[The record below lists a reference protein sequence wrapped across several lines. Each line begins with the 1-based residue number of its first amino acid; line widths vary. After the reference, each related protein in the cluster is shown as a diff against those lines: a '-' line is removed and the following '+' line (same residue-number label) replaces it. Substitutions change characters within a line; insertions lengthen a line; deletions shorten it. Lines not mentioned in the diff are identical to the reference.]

1 MAASITS
8 AEFTDDTRLF
18 YSRQS
23 ANTWRLGLRC
33 PSAGASAEGAVLKCT
48 HVADITTI
56 DSVDL
61 SSTIAGSNADDQTT
75 IAAIGASYSEAEVK
89 AALQVLAE
97 KINFLTFRLEQAGI
111 MSSS

>member
-33 PSAGASAEGAVLKCT
+33 PSAGASAEGAVFKCT
-48 HVADITTI
+48 HVADITAV
-56 DSVDL
+56 DSQSVAVGSAATDQTSIGAL
-61 SSTIAGSNADDQTT
+61 SSTPTEVELRNAL
-75 IAAIGASYSEAEVK
+75 K
-89 AALQVLAE
+89 VLAE
-97 KINFLTFRLEQAGI
+97 KINFLTYKLEQAGI
-111 MSSS
+111 MASS

>member
-33 PSAGASAEGAVLKCT
+33 PSAGTSSEGAVRQCT

-56 DSVDL
+56 DGTSVD
-61 SSTIAGSNADDQTT
+61 AGSAAADQLTMGTLDFT
-75 IAAIGASYSEAEVK
+75 ADADVK
-89 AALQVLAE
+89 TAFIIMAE
-97 KINFLTFRLEQAGI
+97 KINYLTYRLEQAGI
-111 MSSS
+111 MADS

>member
-33 PSAGASAEGAVLKCT
+33 PSAGASAEGAVKKCT
-48 HVADITTI
+48 HVADITAV
-56 DSVDL
+56 DGVSVDQ
-61 SSTIAGSNADDQTT
+61 AGAAADQTT
-75 IAAIGASYSEAEVK
+75 IGSLDLSSDAGTR
-89 AALQVLAE
+89 AALIILAE
-97 KINFLTFRLEQAGI
+97 KINFLTYRLEQAGI
-111 MSSS
+111 MASS

>member
-33 PSAGASAEGAVLKCT
+33 PSATTGAEGAVYKCA

-56 DSVDL
+56 DGHSVDTGGAAADQTSIGDLDL
-61 SSTIAGSNADDQTT
+61 SSENGVTD
-75 IAAIGASYSEAEVK
+75 
-89 AALQVLAE
+89 ALIIMAE
-97 KINFLTFRLEQAGI
+97 KINFLTYRLEQAGI
-111 MSSS
+111 MASS

>member
-33 PSAGASAEGAVLKCT
+33 PSAGASSEGAVYKCV
-48 HVADITTI
+48 HVADITAVDSQSVAVGSAAADQLTI
-56 DSVDL
+56 GAL
-61 SSTIAGSNADDQTT
+61 SSTPTEIELRNAF
-75 IAAIGASYSEAEVK
+75 K
-89 AALQVLAE
+89 VLAE
-97 KINFLTFRLEQAGI
+97 KINFLTYKLEQAGI
-111 MSSS
+111 MASS

>member
-33 PSAGASAEGAVLKCT
+33 PSAGTSSEGAVKQCT
-48 HVADITTI
+48 HVADIATVGGASAADQTSI
-56 DSVDL
+56 GSLDL
-61 SSTIAGSNADDQTT
+61 STDAG
-75 IAAIGASYSEAEVK
+75 VR
-89 AALQVLAE
+89 AALVIMAE
-97 KINFLTFRLEQAGI
+97 KINYLTYRLEQAGV
-111 MSSS
+111 MASS

>member
-33 PSAGASAEGAVLKCT
+33 PSATTGAEGAVYKCA
-48 HVADITTI
+48 HVADITTV
-56 DSVDL
+56 DGVSVDAAGAAADQTSIGSL
-61 SSTIAGSNADDQTT
+61 SSTPT
-75 IAAIGASYSEAEVK
+75 EAEVR
-89 AALQVLAE
+89 AALIVLAE
-97 KINFLTFRLEQAGI
+97 KINFLTYRLEQAGI
-111 MSSS
+111 MASS

>member
-33 PSAGASAEGAVLKCT
+33 PSAGTSSEGAVKQCT
-48 HVADITTI
+48 HVADMTAI
-56 DSVDL
+56 DGTSVDSGSAAADQL
-61 SSTIAGSNADDQTT
+61 TMGTLNFTSDADVKTAFIA
-75 IAAIGASYSEAEVK
+75 
-89 AALQVLAE
+89 LAE
-97 KINFLTFRLEQAGI
+97 KINYLTYRLEQAGV
-111 MSSS
+111 MASS

>member
-33 PSAGASAEGAVLKCT
+33 PSAGASAEGAVFKCT
-48 HVADITTI
+48 HVADITAV
-56 DSVDL
+56 DGVSVAVGSAATDQTSIGAL
-61 SSTIAGSNADDQTT
+61 SSTPTEVELRNAL
-75 IAAIGASYSEAEVK
+75 K
-89 AALQVLAE
+89 VLAE
-97 KINFLTFRLEQAGI
+97 KINFLTYRLEQAGI

>member
-33 PSAGASAEGAVLKCT
+33 PSAGTSSEGAVRQCT
-48 HVADITTI
+48 HVADITAI
-56 DSVDL
+56 DGTSVD
-61 SSTIAGSNADDQTT
+61 AGSAAADQLTMGTLDFT
-75 IAAIGASYSEAEVK
+75 ADADVK
-89 AALQVLAE
+89 TAFIIMAE
-97 KINFLTFRLEQAGI
+97 KINYLTYRLEQAGI
-111 MSSS
+111 MADS